1 MILPTSL
8 GSIHKTTFTQISSPI
23 DIRLNRIY
31 YGCSFFNIRYL
42 SNNKVVMVDMANPYY
57 LNIDLNSDVL
67 LRLPVPRA
75 DNAWIYVTN
84 SSWFDQVESSNFKFQ
99 LDCFKDGIVVTFD
112 CKDNT
117 DYSLIV
123 SSPRPIYSIYNV
135 SASFE
140 WLDLY
145 YSSGASARG

>member
-1 MILPTSL
+1 
-8 GSIHKTTFTQISSPI
+8 
-23 DIRLNRIY
+23 
-31 YGCSFFNIRYL
+31 
-42 SNNKVVMVDMANPYY
+42 MVDMANPYY

-67 LRLPVPRA
+67 LRVPVPRA
-75 DNAWIYVTN
+75 DNAWIYVTS
-84 SSWFDQVESSNFKFQ
+84 SSWFDFVESSNFKFQ

-112 CKDNT
+112 CKDNA
-117 DYSLIV
+117 DYILIV

-145 YSSGASARG
+145 YSSGTSARG